1 MKKWA
6 IYYTTA
12 ESIMERVIV
21 MAESFNAA
29 MAKFKLDMPHG
40 RVIDCEPV
48 GFGR

>member
-12 ESIMERVIV
+12 APIMERVIV
-21 MAESFNAA
+21 LAESFNAA
-29 MAKFKLDMPHG
+29 MAKFKLDSPHG

-48 GFGR
+48 GGGV